1 MTTASREEELLAE
14 IDAAFRRKVDAMP
27 GTPKE
32 EEMSKSQKLEQVVI
46 PNRST
51 LLVRKGE
58 AVEDVQARM
67 TEEAL
72 EAERARAD
80 AGESVVS

>member
-1 MTTASREEELLAE
+1 
-14 IDAAFRRKVDAMP
+14 
-27 GTPKE
+27 
-32 EEMSKSQKLEQVVI
+32 MSKHTQKLEQVVI
-46 PNRST
+46 PGRSV

-67 TEEAL
+67 TAEGY
-72 EAERARAD
+72 EAERARVD